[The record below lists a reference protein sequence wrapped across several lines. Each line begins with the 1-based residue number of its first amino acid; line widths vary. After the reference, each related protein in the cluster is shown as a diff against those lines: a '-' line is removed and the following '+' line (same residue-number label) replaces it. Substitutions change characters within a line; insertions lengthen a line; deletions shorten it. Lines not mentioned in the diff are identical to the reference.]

1 MEQLPIIQ
9 HVCTRSLTDRTKASD
24 AFNAGSIPV
33 GCIYITLGI
42 CAVVKRMVI
51 MNQNNQ
57 SRLEGVKDKLLK
69 GKDWI
74 LDHRKVVMP
83 AILIVCVLI
92 TVFVAVNANQRDK
105 LEKEAEAAALAA
117 AEQQTEEE
125 VQEMPVYD
133 LEENAYPEVNNVVR
147 AYYDAQ
153 ASGDMGIISGLN
165 TYLNDIQKI
174 KVEELSKYIESY
186 PQLDVYT
193 KPGLTDNTY
202 VAYVCSE
209 VKFYDLDTTIP
220 GMQTYYIGQ
229 DEDGNY
235 YINNG
240 TYDDTVSNYIKEV
253 TLQDDVVDLN
263 NKVVV
268 AYNDLLAEDENLSEF
283 LAYMKE
289 KINEDVGEILAQA
302 DQPEQTEEETGEQT
316 EQATEETAPVTF
328 RARATDVVNIR
339 VSDSEQADKLGK
351 AQVDEEFT
359 VLEQKEN
366 GWSKIEY
373 EGKDAYIKSDYLEVI
388 SEEPASD
395 AQETDTD
402 STDNEDQAQDSSTD
416 TSTDTASTSTA
427 STGKT
432 PGDQVRVKETVRIRK
447 SASTDSDVL
456 GTAYVGDT
464 FELVMEQADG
474 WSRVKYK
481 GNNAYIKTEY
491 LE

>member
-1 MEQLPIIQ
+1 
-9 HVCTRSLTDRTKASD
+9 
-24 AFNAGSIPV
+24 
-33 GCIYITLGI
+33 
-42 CAVVKRMVI
+42 

-57 SRLEGVKDKLLK
+57 SRLEGVKDKLLT

-83 AILIVCVLI
+83 AILIACVLI
-92 TVFVAVNANQRDK
+92 TVFVAVNANQRDT

-153 ASGDMGIISGLN
+153 ASGDMDTVSSLN

-186 PQLDVYT
+186 PELNVYT
-193 KPGLTDNTY
+193 KPGLTENTY

-209 VKFYDLDTTIP
+209 VKFYDLEKTIP

-229 DEDGNY
+229 DENGNY

-240 TYDDTVSNYIKEV
+240 TYDDTVSSYIKEV

-268 AYNDLLAEDENLSEF
+268 AYNDLLADDADLSEF

-302 DQPEQTEEETGEQT
+302 DQPEQTEEETEQT
-316 EQATEETAPVTF
+316 ADEDNEEITPVTVK
-328 RARATDVVNIR
+328 ARATDVVNIR

-351 AQVDEEFT
+351 AQVNQEFT

-366 GWSKIEY
+366 GWSKIQY
-373 EGKDAYIKSDYLEVI
+373 EGQEAYIKSDYLEVI
-388 SEEPASD
+388 SEEPAAGDTTQED
-395 AQETDTD
+395 ASEDRQEEGTVET
-402 STDNEDQAQDSSTD
+402 TTD
-416 TSTDTASTSTA
+416 TSSVGTA
-427 STGKT
+427 STGKA
-432 PGDQVRVKETVRIRK
+432 PGDKVKAKESVRIRK

-456 GTAYVGDT
+456 GTAYAGDT

-474 WSRVKYK
+474 WSKVKYK

>member
-1 MEQLPIIQ
+1 
-9 HVCTRSLTDRTKASD
+9 
-24 AFNAGSIPV
+24 
-33 GCIYITLGI
+33 
-42 CAVVKRMVI
+42 

-57 SRLEGVKDKLLK
+57 SRLEGVKDKLLT

-83 AILIVCVLI
+83 AILMACVLI
-92 TVFVAVNANQRDK
+92 TVFVAVNANQRDT

-153 ASGDMGIISGLN
+153 ASGDMDTVSSLN

-186 PQLDVYT
+186 PELNVYT
-193 KPGLTDNTY
+193 KPGLTENTY

-209 VKFYDLDTTIP
+209 VKFYDLEKTIP

-229 DEDGNY
+229 DENGNY

-240 TYDDTVSNYIKEV
+240 TYDDTVSSYIKEV

-268 AYNDLLAEDENLSEF
+268 AYNDLLADDADLSEF

-302 DQPEQTEEETGEQT
+302 DQPEQTEEETEQT
-316 EQATEETAPVTF
+316 VDEDNEETTPVTVK
-328 RARATDVVNIR
+328 ARATDVVNIR

-351 AQVDEEFT
+351 AQVNQEFN

-366 GWSKIEY
+366 GWSKIQY
-373 EGKDAYIKSDYLEVI
+373 EGQEAYIKSDYLEVI
-388 SEEPASD
+388 SEEPAAGDTTQED
-395 AQETDTD
+395 ASEDRQEDEAVETT
-402 STDNEDQAQDSSTD
+402 
-416 TSTDTASTSTA
+416 TDTASVATA
-427 STGKT
+427 STGKA
-432 PGDQVRVKETVRIRK
+432 PGDKVKAKESVRIRK

-456 GTAYVGDT
+456 GTAYAGDS

-474 WSRVKYK
+474 WSKVKYK

>member
-1 MEQLPIIQ
+1 
-9 HVCTRSLTDRTKASD
+9 
-24 AFNAGSIPV
+24 
-33 GCIYITLGI
+33 
-42 CAVVKRMVI
+42 MVI

-57 SRLEGVKDKLLK
+57 SRLEGVKDKLLT

-83 AILIVCVLI
+83 AILIACVLI
-92 TVFVAVNANQRDK
+92 TVFVAVNANQRDT

-153 ASGDMGIISGLN
+153 ASGDMDTVSSLN

-186 PQLDVYT
+186 PELNVYT
-193 KPGLTDNTY
+193 KPGLTENTY

-209 VKFYDLDTTIP
+209 VKFYDLEKTIP

-229 DEDGNY
+229 DENGNY

-240 TYDDTVSNYIKEV
+240 TYDDTVSSYIKEV

-268 AYNDLLAEDENLSEF
+268 AYNDLLADDADLSEF

-302 DQPEQTEEETGEQT
+302 DQPEQTEEETEQT
-316 EQATEETAPVTF
+316 ADEDNEETTPVTVK
-328 RARATDVVNIR
+328 ARATDVVNIR

-351 AQVDEEFT
+351 AQVNQEFT

-366 GWSKIEY
+366 GWSKIQY
-373 EGKDAYIKSDYLEVI
+373 EGQEAYIKSDYLEVI
-388 SEEPASD
+388 SEEPAAGDTTQED
-395 AQETDTD
+395 ASEDRQEDEAVETT
-402 STDNEDQAQDSSTD
+402 TD
-416 TSTDTASTSTA
+416 TSSVGTA
-427 STGKT
+427 STGKA
-432 PGDQVRVKETVRIRK
+432 PGDKVKAKESVRIRK

-456 GTAYVGDT
+456 GTAYAGDS

-474 WSRVKYK
+474 WSKVKYK

>member
-1 MEQLPIIQ
+1 
-9 HVCTRSLTDRTKASD
+9 
-24 AFNAGSIPV
+24 
-33 GCIYITLGI
+33 
-42 CAVVKRMVI
+42 

-57 SRLEGVKDKLLK
+57 SRLEGVKDKLLT

-83 AILIVCVLI
+83 AILIACVLI
-92 TVFVAVNANQRDK
+92 TVFVAVNANQRDT

-153 ASGDMGIISGLN
+153 ASGDMDTVSSLN

-186 PQLDVYT
+186 PELNVYT
-193 KPGLTDNTY
+193 KPGLTENTY

-209 VKFYDLDTTIP
+209 VKFYDLEKTIP

-229 DEDGNY
+229 DENGNY

-268 AYNDLLAEDENLSEF
+268 AYNDLLADDADLSEF

-302 DQPEQTEEETGEQT
+302 DQPEQTEEETEQT
-316 EQATEETAPVTF
+316 ADEDNEETTPVTVK
-328 RARATDVVNIR
+328 ARATDVVNIR

-351 AQVDEEFT
+351 AQVNQEFT

-366 GWSKIEY
+366 GWSKIQY
-373 EGKDAYIKSDYLEVI
+373 EGQEAYIKSDYLEVI
-388 SEEPASD
+388 SEEPAAGDTTQED
-395 AQETDTD
+395 ASEDRQEDEAVETT
-402 STDNEDQAQDSSTD
+402 TD
-416 TSTDTASTSTA
+416 TSSVGTA
-427 STGKT
+427 STGKA
-432 PGDQVRVKETVRIRK
+432 PGDKVKAKESVRIRK

-456 GTAYVGDT
+456 GTAYAGDS

-474 WSRVKYK
+474 WSKVKYK

>member
-1 MEQLPIIQ
+1 
-9 HVCTRSLTDRTKASD
+9 
-24 AFNAGSIPV
+24 
-33 GCIYITLGI
+33 
-42 CAVVKRMVI
+42 

-57 SRLEGVKDKLLK
+57 SRLEGVKDKLLT

-83 AILIVCVLI
+83 AILIACVLI

-153 ASGDMGIISGLN
+153 ASGDMGTISGLN

-229 DEDGNY
+229 DENGNY

-302 DQPEQTEEETGEQT
+302 DQPEQTEEETEQT
-316 EQATEETAPVTF
+316 TEETTEETTPVTVK
-328 RARATDVVNIR
+328 ARATDVVNIR

-351 AQVDEEFT
+351 AQVDQEFT

-366 GWSKIEY
+366 GWSRIEY

-388 SEEPASD
+388 SEEPAAD
-395 AQETDTD
+395 TQEDNAD
-402 STDNEDQAQDSSTD
+402 STDHAQDTAAD
-416 TSTDTASTSTA
+416 TSNNTTSTSTA
-427 STGKT
+427 STGKA
-432 PGDQVRVKETVRIRK
+432 PGDKVKAKESVRIRK

-456 GTAYVGDT
+456 GTAYAGDT

-474 WSRVKYK
+474 WSKVKYK

>member
-1 MEQLPIIQ
+1 
-9 HVCTRSLTDRTKASD
+9 
-24 AFNAGSIPV
+24 
-33 GCIYITLGI
+33 
-42 CAVVKRMVI
+42 

-57 SRLEGVKDKLLK
+57 SRLEGVKDKLLTV
-69 GKDWI
+69 KDWI
-74 LDHRKVVMP
+74 LDHRKIVMP
-83 AILIVCVLI
+83 AILIVCVFI
-92 TVFVAVNANQRDK
+92 TVLVAVNANQRDK
-105 LEKEAEAAALAA
+105 LEKEAEAASLA
-117 AEQQTEEE
+117 AEQQMEEE
-125 VQEMPVYD
+125 VQDMPAYD

-153 ASGDMGIISGLN
+153 ASGDMETISGLN

-209 VKFYDLDTTIP
+209 VKFYDLETTIP

-229 DEDGNY
+229 DENGNY

-240 TYDDTVSNYIKEV
+240 TYDDTVSSYIKEV

-283 LAYMKE
+283 LAYM
-289 KINEDVGEILAQA
+289 
-302 DQPEQTEEETGEQT
+302 
-316 EQATEETAPVTF
+316 
-328 RARATDVVNIR
+328 
-339 VSDSEQADKLGK
+339 LGK
-351 AQVDEEFT
+351 AQVDQEFT

-388 SEEPASD
+388 SEEPAEAD
-395 AQETDTD
+395 ITQEDNTD
-402 STDNEDQAQDSSTD
+402 STDNAQNTTGDASTD
-416 TSTDTASTSTA
+416 TENTGSTA
-427 STGKT
+427 SIGKA
-432 PGDQVRVKETVRIRK
+432 PGDQVKVKETVRVRK
-447 SASTDSDVL
+447 SASTESDVL

-474 WSRVKYK
+474 WSKVKYK
-481 GNNAYIKTEY
+481 GSNAFIKSEY